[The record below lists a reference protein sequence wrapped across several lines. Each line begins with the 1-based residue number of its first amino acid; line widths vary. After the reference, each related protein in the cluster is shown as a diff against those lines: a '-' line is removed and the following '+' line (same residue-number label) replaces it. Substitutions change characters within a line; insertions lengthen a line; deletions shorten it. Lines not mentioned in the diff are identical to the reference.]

1 MVQLY
6 VREHVTTVETPVKS
20 LKGFSRIHLVP
31 GEVRT
36 ATFHLPQD
44 QLAVWNEWQRWVVEP
59 GEITVWVG
67 GSSDATL
74 SADLVLKA

>member
-1 MVQLY
+1 
-6 VREHVTTVETPVKS
+6 
-20 LKGFSRIHLVP
+20 
-31 GEVRT
+31 
-36 ATFHLPQD
+36 LPQD